1 MNKSYKKR
9 FQKFSISLSDPALI
23 NYARQNGKNTFSGK
37 RKLPLKDMLP
47 CCLSKKGL
55 TTTFEPGNYFREK
68 GDLSVQLSIQGYLQQ
83 RKRLNPEIFPY
94 PDRNCPMDF
103 YHSDEPELWKGYL
116 LVAID
121 GSKAEVPDSKENRE
135 TSANSG
141 SQHSKTGRVRALVS
155 GMYDILNQ
163 FYPDIETEH
172 ISVSENGLA
181 ERNFVQQRFLSL

>member
-37 RKLPLKDMLP
+37 RKL
-47 CCLSKKGL
+47 
-55 TTTFEPGNYFREK
+55 
-68 GDLSVQLSIQGYLQQ
+68 QLSIQGYLQQ

-155 GMYDILNQ
+155 GMYDILNH